1 MKRKKVFLLIGQKGS
16 GKSYIGKLFEEE
28 FGIKFIRVEDWAK
41 RIKKDR
47 AVNNEDYIRQ
57 VFEEIEVGIRNEL
70 EANDR
75 VVFES
80 TGLTEFFDKMLSN
93 LKSDFEVVTIGVFAE
108 SKLCLERV
116 RTRDQ
121 SIHINVSDEQ
131 VTMINQK
138 VIEKNMKTDFKILN
152 NDENDDL
159 LEQIKNIVKMEL
171 KS

>member
-1 MKRKKVFLLIGQKGS
+1 MRRKKVFLLIGQKGS

-28 FGIKFIRVEDWAK
+28 LGIKFIRVEDWAK

-57 VFEEIEVGIRNEL
+57 VFEEIEVGIRNIL

-80 TGLTEFFDKMLSN
+80 TGLTEFFDKMLAN
-93 LKSDFEVVTIGVFAE
+93 LKSNFEVVTIGVFAE

-116 RTRDQ
+116 RNRDQ
-121 SIHINVSDEQ
+121 SIHISVSDEQ

-152 NDENDDL
+152 NEENDDL

-171 KS
+171 ES